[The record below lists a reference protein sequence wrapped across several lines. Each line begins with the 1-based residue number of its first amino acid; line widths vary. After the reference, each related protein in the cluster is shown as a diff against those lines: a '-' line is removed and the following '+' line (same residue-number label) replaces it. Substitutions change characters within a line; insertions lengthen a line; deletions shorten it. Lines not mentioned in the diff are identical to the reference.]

1 MDTSATRAAIYAA
14 VADPSAVDTIS
25 LNAALRAQEAGL
37 PVYWHNRTYSDAFA
51 TIFLDLVHAVGL
63 DAAAAEMAHRH
74 SAHPEAAPARL
85 LARLIPISESARAE
99 LSAARARLGLVTPA
113 DRSAA

>member
-1 MDTSATRAAIYAA
+1 VTASAIRDAILAA
-14 VADPSAVDTIS
+14 VADPSAVDTVS
-25 LNAALRAQEAGL
+25 LEAALLAHATGL
-37 PVYWHNRTYSDAFA
+37 PVYWHNRSYSDAFA

-63 DAAAAEMAHRH
+63 DAAVAEMAERH
-74 SAHPEAAPARL
+74 PTHPEATSARL

-99 LSAARARLGLVTPA
+99 LSAARARLGIVTPA